1 MRFDKGEMNMILVYF
16 IIGIMILGIGTVFI
30 FDLYDKGDIDFET
43 CKHSIILRS
52 HNIEFSPGG
61 FTLVSFK
68 DSFPLECR
76 TSVVEINEGNVNDA
90 GEIIARKMTEC
101 WALFDNGDVSPF
113 PEPRILEL
121 FSEGTSYSTCVPCSR
136 ITFTSGA
143 KKILR
148 EKGSIDLRIG
158 MDNQMGGGKT
168 YYQYLNNRGR
178 QFSAFVNS
186 ESFDLNSEFFL
197 VESDE
202 FFGVKTIENRING
215 VEATFAGGS
224 NVNLPRL
231 FDPEKG
237 DLIISYGS
245 TIFSGYAEFG
255 NYVPYLIYFQVGQD
269 VNIQE
274 DPNLEPFTQ
283 AKNNF
288 LGGTGLCEY
297 WEGIVG

>member
-168 YYQYLNNRGR
+168 YYQYLNNYNREDISKKFIND
-178 QFSAFVNS
+178 FSYQNLTYIFIRKILKYYK
-186 ESFDLNSEFFL
+186 ELP
-197 VESDE
+197 DE
-202 FFGVKTIENRING
+202 LLGDW
-215 VEATFAGGS
+215 
-224 NVNLPRL
+224 NVSK
-231 FDPEKG
+231 DK
-237 DLIISYGS
+237 II
-245 TIFSGYAEFG
+245 
-255 NYVPYLIYFQVGQD
+255 
-269 VNIQE
+269 
-274 DPNLEPFTQ
+274 
-283 AKNNF
+283 KM
-288 LGGTGLCEY
+288 
-297 WEGIVG
+297 